1 MDQDGRS
8 APPTGGIQDQSVP
21 SSACGD
27 APTIAEGA
35 AAPDVQAG
43 AEKALEG
50 ARSGAREATSRYPLL
65 AKIAA
70 IVSPSKASAD
80 ACVAPPTCVLDASL
94 SAEQCHGELT
104 ACREELLAAR
114 EQIAAAETAHAA
126 FRTELDAWSTE
137 LEHVKEIAMK
147 GLAAKQR
154 ELNKTK
160 ADLDEARA
168 APRLLEDCM
177 NDLQLMRQALEAEQ
191 AARAGAEEA
200 CHRHK
205 EEAEALR
212 KKLQS
217 CASVVKPK
225 NAKREWPQAAS
236 SKFPLKEDGGDS
248 THNTRASAGQS
259 PRCRSQP
266 PTPRIAMQASGQ
278 FTPNVVGAVKR
289 GAWGSPTDVT
299 NGVLFGPFGPA
310 IIAGDSSGNLYRLP

>member
-1 MDQDGRS
+1 MDQDG
-8 APPTGGIQDQSVP
+8 
-21 SSACGD
+21 ACGD
-27 APTIAEGA
+27 APTIAGGA

-43 AEKALEG
+43 ADKALEG
-50 ARSGAREATSRYPLL
+50 ARSGARDATSRYPLL
-65 AKIAA
+65 DKIAA
-70 IVSPSKASAD
+70 MVSKSKAGAD
-80 ACVAPPTCVLDASL
+80 ACVDPPTCILETSL
-94 SAEQCHGELT
+94 SAEQCHSELT
-104 ACREELLAAR
+104 ACREELVAAR
-114 EQIAAAETAHAA
+114 EQIAASETAHAA

-160 ADLDEARA
+160 ADLDVARA

-236 SKFPLKEDGGDS
+236 SKFNLKEEGGDS
-248 THNTRASAGQS
+248 MHNTRASAGQS
-259 PRCRSQP
+259 PQSRSQP

-278 FTPNVVGAVKR
+278 FKLFTPNVVGAVKCGPR
-289 GAWGSPTDVT
+289 GSPTDVT
-299 NGVLFGPFGPA
+299 NGVQLG
-310 IIAGDSSGNLYRLP
+310 SMLT